1 MDYEIA
7 IAAGRIA
14 DDLPADS
21 EIEALALET
30 RAPRELIRVLY
41 TAEHA
46 KLQPTAKIKTYVP
59 VLIRRRV
66 KALLRKQRL
75 S

>member
-1 MDYEIA
+1 MDYEIT

-14 DDLPADS
+14 GDLPADS

-30 RAPRELIRVLY
+30 RAPRELIRALY